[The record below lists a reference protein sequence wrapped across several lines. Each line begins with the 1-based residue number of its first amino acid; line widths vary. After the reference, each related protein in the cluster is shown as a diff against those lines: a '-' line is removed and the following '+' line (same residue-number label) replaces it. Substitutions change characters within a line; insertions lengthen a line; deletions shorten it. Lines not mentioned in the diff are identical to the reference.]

1 MKTVS
6 ISRVIEKY
14 VESKHFPWKI
24 AVLLYTVS
32 YGFMF
37 GFLDAYFWDDWYVNV
52 GLTKAEAHQYWKD
65 QLGFFPTNRFIEI
78 SILDRNPVLFHLL
91 TFVIFFL
98 IPVVV
103 FAIAKCFKLI
113 SQEQRFYLTVILLV
127 LPINSARVSMAVFRL
142 SYSLLI
148 FLVAWLILVH
158 PRTAKVKYLATPL
171 FVVSFLS
178 QSLIPFFVLPCLHN
192 WYLGFD
198 IKNQRWKNKT
208 LFHASYLSVAPL
220 YLLTAWVFSPP
231 VEARRDYYTPSFYGI
246 ARSILLLVGVCLV
259 FVWSA
264 SRAHADQEHRKT
276 SILFS
281 LSFLVIAFGA
291 AAYIASGR
299 LADISEWMLN
309 FVPRAS
315 DWDSR
320 HQLLLGVGIALF
332 VSTLLTTIEKSVR
345 TRVFVG
351 FIAVCVVLNFS
362 MMQGYY
368 LDALKQKEVV
378 AILSKLDELP
388 EWKSILIADEAD
400 FYNARNRRVRSYE
413 WKQMI
418 IKAGGN
424 ENVAVST
431 SMQPCIAEQKQE
443 PAVYLLLESSQ
454 GRFASMLKGGVG
466 LTIRAT
472 LVSICP

>member
-1 MKTVS
+1 M
-6 ISRVIEKY
+6 
-14 VESKHFPWKI
+14 
-24 AVLLYTVS
+24 
-32 YGFMF
+32 
-37 GFLDAYFWDDWYVNV
+37 
-52 GLTKAEAHQYWKD
+52 
-65 QLGFFPTNRFIEI
+65 
-78 SILDRNPVLFHLL
+78 
-91 TFVIFFL
+91 
-98 IPVVV
+98 
-103 FAIAKCFKLI
+103 
-113 SQEQRFYLTVILLV
+113 
-127 LPINSARVSMAVFRL
+127 
-142 SYSLLI
+142 
-148 FLVAWLILVH
+148 
-158 PRTAKVKYLATPL
+158 
-171 FVVSFLS
+171 
-178 QSLIPFFVLPCLHN
+178 
-192 WYLGFD
+192 
-198 IKNQRWKNKT
+198 
-208 LFHASYLSVAPL
+208 
-220 YLLTAWVFSPP
+220 
-231 VEARRDYYTPSFYGI
+231 
-246 ARSILLLVGVCLV
+246 LLLVGVCLV

-264 SRAHADQEHRKT
+264 SRTHADQEQRKT
-276 SILFS
+276 KILFS

-299 LADISEWMLN
+299 LVDISEWMLN

-320 HQLLLGVGIALF
+320 HQLLLGLGIALF

-345 TRVFVG
+345 KRVFVG

-378 AILSKLDELP
+378 TILSRLDEIS
-388 EWKSILIADEAD
+388 EWKLIVIADEAD

-424 ENVAVST
+424 ENVAVAT
-431 SMQPCIAEQKQE
+431 SIQPCIAEQKQE